1 MSGPHTTISAWTRD
15 EHEGWYTAE
24 LHGWKLKTL
33 WQPNSKTE
41 RGRFSW
47 VAEREG
53 EPKERSHE
61 HYEELA
67 HAMAHAEAFAA
78 HDAAVRTAALNA
90 KKDEADT
97 HD

>member
-1 MSGPHTTISAWTRD
+1 MSGPHPTISAWTRD

-24 LHGWKLKTL
+24 LHG
-33 WQPNSKTE
+33 
-41 RGRFSW
+41 FSW
-47 VAEREG
+47 VAEREC